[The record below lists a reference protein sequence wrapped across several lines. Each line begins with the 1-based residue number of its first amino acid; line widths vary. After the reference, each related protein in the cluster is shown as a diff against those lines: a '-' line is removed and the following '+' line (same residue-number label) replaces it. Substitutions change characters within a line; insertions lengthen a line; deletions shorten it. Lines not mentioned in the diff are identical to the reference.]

1 MKTCADCF
9 KPSFEL
15 ESYICISIASRKPRF
30 ELSHYCIVWN
40 EYVLHRTI
48 RQTTIIVN
56 IFVTR
61 SYYFSENVRSIFLR
75 AKMRYIYNSVTIK
88 LSSAA
93 RRIIGSNYRQPP
105 HCVVHTNHCEWNTF
119 KCDIINIVWIRR
131 SLCKIQSTLANFYPT
146 ALLLAL
152 FILVFFSLHTFI
164 KATNTDVH
172 TCIPEHW
179 HSFTVN

>member
-1 MKTCADCF
+1 M
-9 KPSFEL
+9 EW
-15 ESYICISIASRKPRF
+15 ICVAQNDTPNNNYSQYFCDS
-30 ELSHYCIVWN
+30 
-40 EYVLHRTI
+40 VLLF
-48 RQTTIIVN
+48 QWK
-56 IFVTR
+56 
-61 SYYFSENVRSIFLR
+61 R
-75 AKMRYIYNSVTIK
+75 AMQRWDIYNSVTIK

-164 KATNTDVH
+164 KATNTFIELDVH
-172 TCIPEHW
+172 TCIPEYW

>member
-1 MKTCADCF
+1 M
-9 KPSFEL
+9 EW
-15 ESYICISIASRKPRF
+15 ICVAQNDTPDNNYSQYFCDS
-30 ELSHYCIVWN
+30 
-40 EYVLHRTI
+40 VLLFQWKRAK
-48 RQTTIIVN
+48 
-56 IFVTR
+56 
-61 SYYFSENVRSIFLR
+61 YFSPCKDEI
-75 AKMRYIYNSVTIK
+75 YITLSPSSCRLPHAVSSVAITT
-88 LSSAA
+88 
-93 RRIIGSNYRQPP
+93 
-105 HCVVHTNHCEWNTF
+105 VVHTNHCEWNTF

-164 KATNTDVH
+164 KATNTFIELDVH

>member
-1 MKTCADCF
+1 M
-9 KPSFEL
+9 EW
-15 ESYICISIASRKPRF
+15 ICVAQNDTPNNNYSQYFCDS
-30 ELSHYCIVWN
+30 
-40 EYVLHRTI
+40 VLLFQWKRAK
-48 RQTTIIVN
+48 
-56 IFVTR
+56 
-61 SYYFSENVRSIFLR
+61 YFSPCKDEI
-75 AKMRYIYNSVTIK
+75 YITVTIK

-164 KATNTDVH
+164 KATNTFIELDVH